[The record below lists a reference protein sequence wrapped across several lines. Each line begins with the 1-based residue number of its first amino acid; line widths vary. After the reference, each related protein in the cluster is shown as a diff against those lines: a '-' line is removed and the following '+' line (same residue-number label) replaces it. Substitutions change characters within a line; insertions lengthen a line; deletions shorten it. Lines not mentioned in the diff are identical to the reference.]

1 MTPHKVGEIYDAWSS
16 YQNSRL
22 DAFPCEFH
30 IHRTLLLEHLPP
42 GSRILDVGAG
52 PGRYAIEL
60 SRAGHRVVAGDVSP
74 VQVEQARRNVA
85 AAGLAIEP
93 ANGEADDP
101 PSAGVESVD
110 ELDAVDLSRFPDET
124 FDAVVALGPFY
135 HLQSASDR
143 RRAASEAARVLRPGG
158 LLFAAL
164 MPRTYWLSMA
174 LCTFVTDPAT
184 PVPQL
189 AELERLLEHGLLGK
203 VRSPQLK
210 ASWFCRIE
218 EIAPL
223 FAEHGLRQKRLVASS
238 GVVAVWSGPDTWQ
251 TLDEREPEVR
261 RRVLDLVLRTAS
273 DPHVLGMSDQVLYIG
288 ERSP

>member
-1 MTPHKVGEIYDAWSS
+1 
-16 YQNSRL
+16 
-22 DAFPCEFH
+22 
-30 IHRTLLLEHLPP
+30 
-42 GSRILDVGAG
+42 
-52 PGRYAIEL
+52 
-60 SRAGHRVVAGDVSP
+60 VVAGDVSP
-74 VQVEQARRNVA
+74 VQVDQARRNVA
-85 AAGLAIEP
+85 EAGLAIEP
-93 ANGEADDP
+93 RDEVTDGVAGDS

-110 ELDAVDLSRFPDET
+110 ELDAVDLSRFPDES

-135 HLQSASDR
+135 HLQSADDR
-143 RRAASEAARVLRPGG
+143 RRAASEVARVLRPGG

-189 AELERLLEHGLLGK
+189 AELERLLDDGLLGK

-223 FAEHGLRQKRLVASS
+223 FAEHGLLKKRLVASS
-238 GVVAVWSGPDTWQ
+238 GVVAVWSGPETWQ

-261 RRVLDLVLRTAS
+261 QRVLDLVLRTAS
-273 DPHVLGMSDQVLYIG
+273 DPHVLGMSDQVLFIG
-288 ERSP
+288 EKSP